1 MTIKRRTILFSLF
14 YIGIFALAASSCIVM
29 YGQEGDSGDS
39 RLSQISIGMVFVAWF
54 ILALRPFRKG
64 YKFEKPSFTIRI
76 WNIFFIWGACVTL
89 FIGNTTDI
97 SIKDTIYKQVFIYL
111 PLLIINVTYYFILH
125 NGIRKELY
133 YILAVMC
140 GMFLFTYYSFYD
152 VDNIL
157 LNIHL
162 GSSYYS
168 LYALPLVMIF
178 PSKIVKICGLFLVS
192 IAIFSSVKRG
202 GVMALLVSVFVYII
216 VKQLISPK
224 GKVQKI
230 IIGLSLLLII
240 TSIFIYIGTMGDN
253 DIFER
258 FENLDKDNGSGRT
271 DVWEETW
278 RLISNQNPISFL
290 IGNGYDTV
298 QRDSRFTL
306 SAHNDF
312 LETWYDYG
320 FIGFLL
326 YTTSILSLCIR
337 VIKSIKNKEKY
348 AAEFAMSLTIVF
360 ILTNISHIQLY
371 FWINI
376 VVLNFALFTGYSEHE
391 KRLKQEKEYG
401 DN

>member
-1 MTIKRRTILFSLF
+1 
-14 YIGIFALAASSCIVM
+14 
-29 YGQEGDSGDS
+29 
-39 RLSQISIGMVFVAWF
+39 
-54 ILALRPFRKG
+54 
-64 YKFEKPSFTIRI
+64 
-76 WNIFFIWGACVTL
+76 
-89 FIGNTTDI
+89 
-97 SIKDTIYKQVFIYL
+97 
-111 PLLIINVTYYFILH
+111 
-125 NGIRKELY
+125 
-133 YILAVMC
+133 
-140 GMFLFTYYSFYD
+140 
-152 VDNIL
+152 
-157 LNIHL
+157 
-162 GSSYYS
+162 
-168 LYALPLVMIF
+168 
-178 PSKIVKICGLFLVS
+178 
-192 IAIFSSVKRG
+192 
-202 GVMALLVSVFVYII
+202 MALLVSVFVYII

-224 GKVQKI
+224 GKAQKI